1 MALAGSGGSVS
12 IGTSKNKVAE
22 IAEWTLNLSAE
33 DIDVT
38 SFDSQ
43 GWRDRLVGIREWS
56 GSFSGNL
63 DPSDTSGQSS
73 LFTSFANGA
82 PISLTLQVDDDNQFT
97 GSAYITGLSV
107 ETPVTDKVSFSC
119 DFVGT
124 GELTVTLTTTTTT
137 TTDS

>member
-12 IGTSKNKVAE
+12 IGTSNKVAE

-63 DPSDTSGQSS
+63 APGDTSGQSS

-82 PISLTLQVDDDNQFT
+82 PISLTLQVNDNNQFA

-124 GELTVTLTTTTTT
+124 GELTVTLT
-137 TTDS
+137 DS

>member
-1 MALAGSGGSVS
+1 MALAGSGGSVN
-12 IGTSKNKVAE
+12 IGTSNKVAE

-73 LFTSFANGA
+73 LFTSFANGTS
-82 PISLTLQVDDDNQFT
+82 ISLTLRVNDNNQFA

-124 GELTVTLTTTTTT
+124 GELTVTLAPTTQT